1 MRFDGV
7 LRRLH
12 VDSTEVLR
20 SMRIG
25 VSGVDAL
32 TKATVMAAHDNS
44 KLTFYPKR
52 SNR

>member
-1 MRFDGV
+1 MRVDGV

-25 VSGVDAL
+25 VSVDAL